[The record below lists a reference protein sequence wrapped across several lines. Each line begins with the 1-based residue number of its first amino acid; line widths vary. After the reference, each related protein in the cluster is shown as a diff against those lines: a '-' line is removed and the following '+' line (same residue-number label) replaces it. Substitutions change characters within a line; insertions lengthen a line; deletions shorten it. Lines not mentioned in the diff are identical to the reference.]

1 MSDIKIVDARG
12 LSCPQPVI
20 LARQAIAKGEFPI
33 QVLMDTG
40 TSRDNVTRM
49 AQSAGCQVNVEAKGQ
64 EFVVTISK

>member
-20 LARQAIAKGEFPI
+20 LARQAIAQGKFPI
-33 QVLMDTG
+33 QVLVDTG

-49 AQSAGCQVNVEAKGQ
+49 AASSGHQVNVETKGQ